1 MTEDGLSEVSPRRL
15 NARQVSVVEDLV
27 DAAEIEAAE
36 RGYEGLTVRNVA
48 KRAGVAPATAYTY
61 FSSKDHVLAEL
72 LWRRVR
78 YVPEATFSPS
88 MVVAERLET
97 TVSDLG
103 AIAGGSPEVVAACT
117 QALLSTSPDVRG
129 LRLKIGTEF
138 HRRLSRAAEG
148 EINANVVTI
157 LVTTYFGALLS
168 AGMGHMDFAEV
179 PGFVAEAARLISSG
193 DMAATGRP
201 ISAVLG

>member
-1 MTEDGLSEVSPRRL
+1 MDGVSITEVSPRRL
-15 NARQVSVVEDLV
+15 SARQSGVVDDLV
-27 DAAEIEAAE
+27 DAAEVEAAE
-36 RGYEGLTVRNVA
+36 GGYDGLTVRNVA

-78 YVPEATFSPS
+78 DVPEPIVDPTQS
-88 MVVAERLET
+88 VAERLEV

-103 AIAGGSPEVVAACT
+103 AIAGGSPDVVAACT
-117 QALLSTSPDVRG
+117 QALLSNSPDVRD
-129 LRLKIGTEF
+129 LRLKIGAEF
-138 HRRLSRAAEG
+138 HRRLTRAAQGQIE
-148 EINANVVTI
+148 NKVVTI

-179 PGFVAEAARLISSG
+179 PGFVAEAARLMSS
-193 DMAATGRP
+193 TTSPRSS
-201 ISAVLG
+201 SAVSVVR